1 MRRFVLIRCCL
12 QHWWYFLLGMFL
24 SYVLSLVI
32 VRGNALIGDAIDTM
46 LAGGL
51 VEFHKFFLVLLFFM
65 LIGTVGAFFKSFFL
79 SKFSLLVQK
88 DYKNLLAEKLYHL
101 EYSYFDQNGSAAII
115 NKMNTDIAEVE
126 LLLSA
131 GLPGICSNVITM
143 MVYAVFVGQIHLGL
157 LVVIFTC
164 YPFIF
169 CFTNRIVKRIEYLK
183 KDFRQK
189 SDLITEI
196 SQDCISGILVLR
208 TFLAEKYFQKKLARA
223 ADDLVE
229 NEEKR
234 ARISNTSI
242 LVKSMLQWLPNIIC
256 AVFAFFFVRSGKI
269 HIGELVVFLM
279 VLQRF
284 VNEFVELPFYFVE
297 IREHLVCVKRIE
309 AILSESEEKS
319 GTEKEGFDTEE
330 VISFQEVGFSYIDG
344 KEILKDLS
352 FSIKQ
357 NHNVAFVGDSGGGKS
372 TIFRLLC
379 GFYHAKQGSYRLFGK
394 EFETWDIEAA
404 RKKMAL
410 VSQNVFLFPV
420 SILENVRYGN
430 RDATKEQVVDACKS
444 AGIHEFIMKLP
455 KQYDTVVGERGVLLS
470 GGERQRISIARAF
483 LKNAPI
489 LLLDEPTSAVDVKT
503 EENIQLALQRLGKE
517 KTCIT
522 IAHRLSTIQKADCIF
537 VIQDGKVVESGTHE
551 SLLLS
556 NGAYTNLY
564 GKENSKGE

>member
-1 MRRFVLIRCCL
+1 MYEEI
-12 QHWWYFLLGMFL
+12 
-24 SYVLSLVI
+24 
-32 VRGNALIGDAIDTM
+32 
-46 LAGGL
+46 
-51 VEFHKFFLVLLFFM
+51 
-65 LIGTVGAFFKSFFL
+65 
-79 SKFSLLVQK
+79 KFSLLVQK

-208 TFLAEKYFQKKLARA
+208 AFLAEKYFQKKLARA

-242 LVKSMLQWLPNIIC
+242 LVKSMLQWLPNIM
-256 AVFAFFFVRSGKI
+256 
-269 HIGELVVFLM
+269 GELVVFLM

-297 IREHLVCVKRIE
+297 IREHLV
-309 AILSESEEKS
+309 
-319 GTEKEGFDTEE
+319 
-330 VISFQEVGFSYIDG
+330 
-344 KEILKDLS
+344 
-352 FSIKQ
+352 
-357 NHNVAFVGDSGGGKS
+357 
-372 TIFRLLC
+372 
-379 GFYHAKQGSYRLFGK
+379 
-394 EFETWDIEAA
+394 
-404 RKKMAL
+404 
-410 VSQNVFLFPV
+410 
-420 SILENVRYGN
+420 
-430 RDATKEQVVDACKS
+430 
-444 AGIHEFIMKLP
+444 
-455 KQYDTVVGERGVLLS
+455 
-470 GGERQRISIARAF
+470 
-483 LKNAPI
+483 
-489 LLLDEPTSAVDVKT
+489 
-503 EENIQLALQRLGKE
+503 
-517 KTCIT
+517 
-522 IAHRLSTIQKADCIF
+522 
-537 VIQDGKVVESGTHE
+537 
-551 SLLLS
+551 
-556 NGAYTNLY
+556 
-564 GKENSKGE
+564 

>member
-1 MRRFVLIRCCL
+1 M
-12 QHWWYFLLGMFL
+12 
-24 SYVLSLVI
+24 
-32 VRGNALIGDAIDTM
+32 
-46 LAGGL
+46 
-51 VEFHKFFLVLLFFM
+51 
-65 LIGTVGAFFKSFFL
+65 
-79 SKFSLLVQK
+79 
-88 DYKNLLAEKLYHL
+88 
-101 EYSYFDQNGSAAII
+101 
-115 NKMNTDIAEVE
+115 
-126 LLLSA
+126 
-131 GLPGICSNVITM
+131 
-143 MVYAVFVGQIHLGL
+143 
-157 LVVIFTC
+157 
-164 YPFIF
+164 
-169 CFTNRIVKRIEYLK
+169 
-183 KDFRQK
+183 
-189 SDLITEI
+189 
-196 SQDCISGILVLR
+196 
-208 TFLAEKYFQKKLARA
+208 
-223 ADDLVE
+223 
-229 NEEKR
+229 
-234 ARISNTSI
+234 
-242 LVKSMLQWLPNIIC
+242 
-256 AVFAFFFVRSGKI
+256 
-269 HIGELVVFLM
+269 
-279 VLQRF
+279 
-284 VNEFVELPFYFVE
+284 
-297 IREHLVCVKRIE
+297 
-309 AILSESEEKS
+309 
-319 GTEKEGFDTEE
+319 
-330 VISFQEVGFSYIDG
+330 
-344 KEILKDLS
+344 
-352 FSIKQ
+352 
-357 NHNVAFVGDSGGGKS
+357 
-372 TIFRLLC
+372 
-379 GFYHAKQGSYRLFGK
+379 FGK